1 MNWKNFFIAFVV
13 IYIIGGLFNFIIH
26 EVLLGATYQSLSE
39 VWRPDMDR
47 LMWLQWVTPLFYCFF
62 FVYIFAKGYEGRGI
76 MEGLRYGL
84 IIWAFMSIPTIYG
97 QYMVYPLPYSLVL
110 QWLIYDLVILIIIGI
125 VVSLIYKPGEKKA
138 KEAA

>member
-13 IYIIGGLFNFIIH
+13 IYIVGGLLGYIVH
-26 EVLLGATYQSLSE
+26 EVLLVATYQSLSE
-39 VWRPDMDR
+39 VWRSDMER
-47 LMWLQWVTPLFYCFF
+47 LMWLPWITSLFFCFF

-84 IIWAFMSIPTIYG
+84 VIWAFLSIPSVYG
-97 QYMVYPLPYSLVL
+97 QYMIYPLSYSLVL
-110 QWLIYDLVILIIIGI
+110 QWLLYDLVILVILGI
-125 VVSLIYKPGEKKA
+125 AVSLLYKPGEKKV

>member
-1 MNWKNFFIAFVV
+1 
-13 IYIIGGLFNFIIH
+13 
-26 EVLLGATYQSLSE
+26 
-39 VWRPDMDR
+39 
-47 LMWLQWVTPLFYCFF
+47 MWLQWVTPLFYFFF

-84 IIWAFMSIPTIYG
+84 ILWGFISIPTIYN

-110 QWLIYDLVILIIIGI
+110 QWLIYDLVILVIIGI